1 MAKHAEDI
9 KVDKKDQLEK
19 IEGVCL
25 PDELIRAVFDL
36 KGMGT
41 GFLGI
46 TDKRIIFY
54 DKAFLKN
61 LTTSKLEN
69 MSFDILV
76 LKPGEATRIEQDPA
90 PSEGV
95 THEKVFFGTWGQMIC
110 IVDGKEYEIEKGKGI
125 YFKSHIPH
133 YCKNNSKRTATC
145 VVAQSPRQ

>member
-54 DKAFLKN
+54 DKAFLK
-61 LTTSKLEN
+61 KKKA
-69 MSFDILV
+69 LV
-76 LKPGEATRIEQDPA
+76 
-90 PSEGV
+90 S
-95 THEKVFFGTWGQMIC
+95 
-110 IVDGKEYEIEKGKGI
+110 
-125 YFKSHIPH
+125 IPH
-133 YCKNNSKRTATC
+133 NHIAAVASEDRKGLIIRGGFLVTDTLTITPIGLESKTFEFRGGDKAHQ
-145 VVAQSPRQ
+145 AHNILMEYLLK